1 MAGAFQDFA
10 THPTDWL
17 VILPVVLA
25 LLGGA
30 VLLMLREAREAQF
43 WLALAVVAVIFL
55 SDIALA
61 LRVSELGPVAMTM
74 GRWLPPFGISFV
86 ADITSAVFAM
96 AAAGVTLLLLVYL
109 RMDMPDRAR
118 RDGVYPLM
126 LLLLAG
132 VSGSFLTG
140 DLFNLYVWFEVMLIA
155 SFGLM
160 VLGGRNIQL
169 DGTVKYGFLN
179 FLATTFF
186 LAALGLLYGTLG
198 TLNMADIVARAG
210 MASPAIMASI
220 SALLLLAFGMKA
232 AAFPVNAWLPASYHT
247 PPAAI
252 SALLAGLLTKVGVYA
267 LLRALVMLLP
277 ASREVLEPVL
287 AVVAVATLIL
297 GPLGAIA
304 ETNLRRALGF
314 LVIGGIGA
322 TIAGAALGNA
332 AGLAGSATYVLHAML
347 SITGLYLVAG
357 LIEAMT
363 GETDTRRMGGLYA
376 AASWPSLLF
385 FVLMLAVA
393 GVPPFLG
400 FWPKLL
406 LVQGGIEGWGL
417 GRDGWGLAVWV
428 AVLVNALLT
437 LIAVSRLWA
446 HIFWRAGHEG
456 AASEAPNPDLRPL
469 TRQAGWL
476 GLGSAGVLALVVLA
490 LGLWPEP
497 LLGFGKQAAAGLLR
511 PVGYIAA
518 VGLEG
523 AVP

>member
-25 LLGGA
+25 LLGSA

-61 LRVSELGPVAMTM
+61 LRVDELGPVAMTM

-86 ADITSAVFAM
+86 ADITSAMFAM
-96 AAAGVTLLLLVYL
+96 VAAGVTLLLLVYL

-210 MASPAIMASI
+210 MANPAIMTSI
-220 SALLLLAFGMKA
+220 AALLLLAFGMKA
-232 AAFPVNAWLPASYHT
+232 AAFPVNSWLPASYHA

-469 TRQAGWL
+469 TRPASWL